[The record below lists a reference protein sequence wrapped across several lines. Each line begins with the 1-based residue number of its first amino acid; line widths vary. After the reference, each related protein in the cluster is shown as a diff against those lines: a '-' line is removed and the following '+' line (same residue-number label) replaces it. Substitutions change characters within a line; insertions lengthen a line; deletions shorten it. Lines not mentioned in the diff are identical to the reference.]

1 MKIKDFVKYMGQE
14 ESLFK
19 TLFVSLIASFGILAI
34 FYFFE
39 LKNVEGF
46 ISEYGLYL
54 FLGILS
60 YGLILFSTVHVRIY
74 KEFACMSGMMIG
86 MTIGMIAGFLPGF
99 YVGATNGMFMGSVL
113 GMAIGIFFGI
123 WNGKCCGI
131 MGIMEG
137 IMAGF
142 MGGLMGA
149 MTSVMLINDNM
160 KIMGIIVFVIS
171 SIILIG
177 LNYMI
182 YNETREIVNKNKQDV
197 FFIIFW
203 SIFLTVITIWIT
215 VFGPRSA
222 LFS

>member
-1 MKIKDFVKYMGQE
+1 MKISEFARYLGKE

-19 TLFVSLIASFGILAI
+19 TLFVSLMTSFGILAV
-34 FYFFE
+34 FYFSG
-39 LKNVEGF
+39 LKNVESF
-46 ISEYGLYL
+46 IPKYGLYL

-60 YGLILFSTVHVRIY
+60 YGLILFSTAHVRIY

-99 YVGATNGMFMGSVL
+99 YVGSTNGMFTGSVF
-113 GMAIGIFFGI
+113 GMAIGILFGI

-131 MGIMEG
+131 MGTMEG

-160 KIMGIIVFVIS
+160 KTMGIIVFAIS
-171 SIILIG
+171 SVILLG

-182 YNETREIVNKNKQDV
+182 YEETREILNKNKQDI

-203 SIFLTVITIWIT
+203 SISLTILTIWIT